1 MSRFVLLALCC
12 LSFWWVACQNTT
24 SHSEYG
30 GNPAGGTNPYTLHV
44 LGMVSAE
51 DPTPDA
57 RITITVQ
64 GLASGTAKMIGV
76 SGDQNYIIDTTLVDG
91 SGRMVFQ
98 RATPYPAGF
107 YYVLLPDYTN
117 IQMLL
122 DANQRFSLSTVQA
135 SLIMEMKVEGSLE
148 NELLYGNLKFQQ
160 PLDNQMKIWATQ
172 QKNRGADTPEF
183 QDLQKK
189 IDSLTTVRK
198 EHILGFAKSHPKA
211 FFTKFKLSGQ
221 NPDLQQPKNEDGS
234 LNIPLQTWLY
244 REGLWENVDFS
255 DMRLLRTPIV
265 HNKLTR
271 YIKDLTLQ
279 HPDSIIFSADRLLAK
294 VADYPEYFKFFANFV
309 PLTYRP
315 GESSLM
321 DAEAVQVHMVKNY
334 FTKEKAFWSTDEDLA
349 KLAKQASE
357 MEASLLGRKGPDVQ
371 AMDTNGKMRSIYE
384 MTSPYIVVFMWNPEC
399 SHCKEETPQ
408 LIQLLKEWKPKGLD
422 VYGIAVN
429 TTEAEF
435 KRVAK
440 EYGMTWNN
448 VFDPTNRAI
457 YAKYYVDNTPEI
469 YVLNP
474 DRIIIGKNLKASQ
487 IATVV
492 ERDMEKRK

>member
-1 MSRFVLLALCC
+1 M
-12 LSFWWVACQNTT
+12 SFWWVSCQNTASDGAANDGPT
-24 SHSEYG
+24 
-30 GNPAGGTNPYTLHV
+30 GGTNPFKLPV

-51 DPTPDA
+51 EATPDA

-64 GLASGTAKMIGV
+64 GLSGGTAKLIGV
-76 SGDQNYIIDTTLVDG
+76 SGDQNYIADTTVMDA

-107 YYVLLPDYTN
+107 YYVLLPDFTN
-117 IQMLL
+117 LQMLL
-122 DANQRFSLSTVQA
+122 DANQRFSLSTTQT
-135 SLIMEMKVEGSLE
+135 SLIMDMKVEGSLE
-148 NELLYGNLKFQQ
+148 NELLYGNLKFQA

-172 QKNRGADTPEF
+172 QKNRGSDTPEY
-183 QDLQKK
+183 QDLQHK
-189 IDSLTTVRK
+189 IDSLSAVRK
-198 EHILGFAKSHPKA
+198 QHILGFAKSHPKA
-211 FFTKFKLSGQ
+211 FFTKFKLAGQ

-244 REGLWENVDFS
+244 REGLWENIDFS
-255 DMRLLRTPIV
+255 DVRLMRTPVV

-294 VADYPEYFKFFANFV
+294 VADAPEYFKFFANFI

-334 FTKEKAFWSTDEDLA
+334 FTKEKAFWASEEDLA

-357 MEASLLGRKGPDVQ
+357 MEPSLLGRKGPDVQ
-371 AMDTNGKMRSIYE
+371 AKDTNGQMRSIYE
-384 MTSPYIVVFMWNPEC
+384 MTSKYIVVFMWNPEC

-408 LIQLLKEWKPKGLD
+408 LIQLLREWKPKGLD

-429 TTEAEF
+429 TTEADF

-474 DRIIIGKNLKASQ
+474 DRIIIGKNLKVNQ

-492 ERDMEKRK
+492 ERDMAKRQ